1 MEEASL
7 YILSILV
14 GSWVFKAS
22 RTAFFSLKAIFYGTK
37 EEVVLSHLTQKKTQS
52 KSSPDFATQK
62 EASGWTTTYVH
73 CMGPIGK
80 LKRSDSFGNGQRK
93 KATLTF
99 VRYSA

>member
-1 MEEASL
+1 MEEACL

-37 EEVVLSHLTQKKTQS
+37 EEVVLSHLTQKNPQS

-62 EASGWTTTYVH
+62 EASWTTTLV
-73 CMGPIGK
+73 PIGK

>member
-22 RTAFFSLKAIFYGTK
+22 RNSLLFFKGHILRNKGGGGFEPPDA
-37 EEVVLSHLTQKKTQS
+37 KKTRS

-62 EASGWTTTYVH
+62 EASWTTTLV
-73 CMGPIGK
+73 PIGK